1 MPEYNEK
8 GQVHLGKFEYVI
20 QALIVLSLF
29 CYAAQTSPNLSRGWH
44 TGLRIFEAATVAIFT
59 AEYLARII
67 LSRNRLG
74 YIFSFY
80 GTIDLLAILPFFL
93 ATGVDLRSIRAF
105 RLIRLFRLFK
115 LLRYSAV
122 VRRFQRAFHI
132 VRDELILF
140 GAVSLILLILSAVG
154 IHFFENEA
162 QPEKFSSVFACLWWA
177 VVTLTTV
184 GYGDAYPITVGGRM
198 FTFVVLV
205 IGLGIIAVP
214 TGIFASA
221 LSQAREDEENEEN
234 EEKERDEEAG
244 DDHSTG

>member
-1 MPEYNEK
+1 MP
-8 GQVHLGKFEYVI
+8 GR
-20 QALIVLSLF
+20 
-29 CYAAQTSPNLSRGWH
+29 QT
-44 TGLRIFEAATVAIFT
+44 
-59 AEYLARII
+59 
-67 LSRNRLG
+67 
-74 YIFSFY
+74 
-80 GTIDLLAILPFFL
+80 
-93 ATGVDLRSIRAF
+93 
-105 RLIRLFRLFK
+105 
-115 LLRYSAV
+115 
-122 VRRFQRAFHI
+122 
-132 VRDELILF
+132 
-140 GAVSLILLILSAVG
+140 
-154 IHFFENEA
+154 
-162 QPEKFSSVFACLWWA
+162 KFSSVFACLWWA